1 MPLAKFALPMGVHE
15 PAPDTLTRSQAASRL
30 GIAMGAVDKLVAA
43 HVLTLPIR
51 SDVVERI
58 ERRSYLVAEEGE
70 LTVLRTDARKPAY
83 PGEDRKWIGFST
95 EHTDWEME
103 QTSLRWWRSDP
114 RRVIDNELFAVTIAS
129 VPVAVYKIDGVEA
142 ELVRR
147 GEDRPRF
154 HYRGTLLHRSHP
166 GMSDLQLSPAVPVQ
180 YQDQVRQIMSSR
192 IKVVS
197 GGPIGYLGVDSSN
210 AFAGAVEGVK

>member
-1 MPLAKFALPMGVHE
+1 MSLAKFALPAEVHE
-15 PAPDTLTRSQAASRL
+15 PASDALTRSQAASRL
-30 GIAMGAVDKLVAA
+30 GIAMGAVDKLVAGN
-43 HVLTLPIR
+43 VLSLPIR
-51 SDVVERI
+51 SDLVERI
-58 ERRSYLVAEEGE
+58 ESRSYLVAEEGE

-83 PGEDRKWIGFST
+83 PGEDREWIGFST
-95 EHTDWEME
+95 EHTDWELE

-129 VPVAVYKIDGVEA
+129 VPVAVYKIDGVED
-142 ELVRR
+142 EHVRP
-147 GEDRPRF
+147 GEDRPRY

-166 GMSDLQLSPAVPVQ
+166 GMSDLPLSPAVPVQ

-197 GGPIGYLGVDSSN
+197 GGPIGYLGSKTAV
-210 AFAGAVEGVK
+210 ARTVEGSK